1 MNSENSA
8 SGLILLDKAAGVTS
22 CNALFPIRKI
32 FQTRRVGHAGS
43 LDMRASGLIVAA
55 VGRAT
60 RLLPFVE
67 AAEKTYS
74 FVAHFGY
81 STQTDE
87 WDGTLVHQDPDTSP
101 ISTEQVQSILPQFIG
116 EIEQVPPDYSAVKL
130 NGHRASDLKR
140 KGRQVELKARK
151 IFIRHLNLDG
161 VAEAPDGVSGR
172 VRSSYRFTCDC
183 SKGTY
188 IRSLVRDMANAL
200 GTFGAV
206 SGIRRLRIGHLS
218 IEQAV
223 LPENL
228 NAGSLLKPQ
237 DCMKFPVVEL
247 TDRQVVALRNGRLIT
262 WNGSE
267 IVLEKDAPNMILA
280 VGRDGELKAGCSFEN
295 GKLAP
300 KFYLGSDDA

>member
-1 MNSENSA
+1 
-8 SGLILLDKAAGVTS
+8 
-22 CNALFPIRKI
+22 
-32 FQTRRVGHAGS
+32 
-43 LDMRASGLIVAA
+43 
-55 VGRAT
+55 
-60 RLLPFVE
+60 
-67 AAEKTYS
+67 
-74 FVAHFGY
+74 
-81 STQTDE
+81 
-87 WDGTLVHQDPDTSP
+87 
-101 ISTEQVQSILPQFIG
+101 
-116 EIEQVPPDYSAVKL
+116 
-130 NGHRASDLKR
+130 
-140 KGRQVELKARK
+140 
-151 IFIRHLNLDG
+151 
-161 VAEAPDGVSGR
+161 
-172 VRSSYRFTCDC
+172 
-183 SKGTY
+183 
-188 IRSLVRDMANAL
+188 MANAL

>member
-1 MNSENSA
+1 
-8 SGLILLDKAAGVTS
+8 
-22 CNALFPIRKI
+22 
-32 FQTRRVGHAGS
+32 
-43 LDMRASGLIVAA
+43 MRASGLIVAA

-87 WDGTLVHQDPDTSP
+87 WDGALVHQDPDTSP

-116 EIEQVPPDYSAVKL
+116 EIEQIPPDYSAVKL

>member
-8 SGLILLDKAAGVTS
+8 SGLILLDKAAGVTA

-87 WDGTLVHQDPDTSP
+87 WDGALVHQDPDTSP

-116 EIEQVPPDYSAVKL
+116 EIEQIPPDYSAVKL

-228 NAGSLLKPQ
+228 NAGSLLNPQ